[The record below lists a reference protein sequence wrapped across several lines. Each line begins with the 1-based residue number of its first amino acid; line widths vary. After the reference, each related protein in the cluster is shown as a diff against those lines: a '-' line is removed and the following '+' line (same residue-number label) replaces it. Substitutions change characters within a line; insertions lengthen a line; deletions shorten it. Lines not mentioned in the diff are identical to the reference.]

1 MLISNNN
8 FKKASFNISLLI
20 LMKGNAF
27 LIVENE
33 ELKLIANIVGKI
45 KSHHKSKTLR
55 SNLWGNSKLS

>member
-8 FKKASFNISLLI
+8 FRNTSSIVSLLI
-20 LMKGNAF
+20 SMKGNAF
-27 LIVENE
+27 VIVENE

-45 KSHHKSKTLR
+45 KSHHKSKTLC

>member
-55 SNLWGNSKLS
+55 SNVWDNSKLS